1 MWNYK
6 NISQLLLLAYNFLEL
21 QIIHASY
28 AMHIEVSKQN
38 FVKLSKI
45 PLYETSNS
53 TTFFVIDSSHP
64 YHA

>member
-21 QIIHASY
+21 QIIYTSY

-38 FVKLSKI
+38 FVKVSKI
-45 PLYETSNS
+45 PLYKTSNI
-53 TTFFVIDSSHP
+53 TTVLS
-64 YHA
+64 

>member
-21 QIIHASY
+21 QIIYTSY

-38 FVKLSKI
+38 FVKVSKI
-45 PLYETSNS
+45 PLYKTSNI
-53 TTFFVIDSSHP
+53 TTVLGGCS
-64 YHA
+64 AM

>member
-38 FVKLSKI
+38 FVKVSKI

-53 TTFFVIDSSHP
+53 TTFLS
-64 YHA
+64 